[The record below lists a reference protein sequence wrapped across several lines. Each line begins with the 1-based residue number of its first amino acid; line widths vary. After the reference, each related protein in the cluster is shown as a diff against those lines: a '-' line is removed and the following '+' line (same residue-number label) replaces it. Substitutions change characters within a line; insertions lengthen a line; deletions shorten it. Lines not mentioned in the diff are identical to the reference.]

1 MAAEA
6 VVIYYQAENNTFL
19 DVHVCLFGIHIDKCL
34 FCMS

>member
-19 DVHVCLFGIHIDKCL
+19 DVHIVPFRHTY
-34 FCMS
+34 